1 MIDLHQPEWLL
12 PEGVHAYYSGRR
24 GGVSLAPYNGFN
36 LGDHVGDLSESVA
49 ANRAAL
55 LDALPGVSGIQ
66 WLKQVHGVE
75 VFQATADSLRI
86 IPEADAAATT
96 EAGVACAVMTADCL
110 PVLFCDQS
118 GDKIAAAHAGW
129 RGLASGVLLNTLK
142 EFSDA
147 SQVSA
152 YLCPAIGFE
161 AFEVGPEVKG
171 AFPDAPETCFRNG
184 EGDRWYADL
193 FELARWQLIRAG
205 IGSVHGGG
213 ICTFEDE
220 SGYFSYRRDGVTGRQ
235 VSLIWKAS
243 NLPRFQTG

>member
-1 MIDLHQPEWLL
+1 MIDLHEPEWSL
-12 PEGVHAYYSGRR
+12 PEGVYAYHSGRR

-36 LGDHVGDLSESVA
+36 LGDHVGDLPESVA
-49 ANRAAL
+49 ANRATL

-75 VFQATADSLRI
+75 VFQATAESLRI

-96 EAGVACAVMTADCL
+96 EAGIACAVMTADCL

-161 AFEVGPEVKG
+161 AFEVGPEVKA
-171 AFPDAPETCFRNG
+171 AFTDAPETCFRNG

-235 VSLIWKAS
+235 VSLIWKA
-243 NLPRFQTG
+243 

>member
-1 MIDLHQPEWLL
+1 MIDLHQPEWAL

-24 GGVSLAPYNGFN
+24 GGVSLPPYNGFN
-36 LGDHVGDLSESVA
+36 LGDHVGDLPEAVA
-49 ANRAAL
+49 ANRATL

-75 VFQATADSLRI
+75 VFQATADSLDR

-96 EAGVACAVMTADCL
+96 EAGIACAVMTADCL

-118 GDKIAAAHAGW
+118 GDKVAAAHAGW

-161 AFEVGPEVKG
+161 AFEVGPEVKA
-171 AFPDAPETCFRNG
+171 AFSDAPETCFRNG
-184 EGDRWYADL
+184 ERDRWYADL
-193 FELARWQLIRAG
+193 FELARWQLTRAG

-220 SGYFSYRRDGVTGRQ
+220 SGYFSYRREGVTGRQ
-235 VSLIWKAS
+235 VSLIWKA
-243 NLPRFQTG
+243 

>member
-1 MIDLHQPEWLL
+1 
-12 PEGVHAYYSGRR
+12 
-24 GGVSLAPYNGFN
+24 
-36 LGDHVGDLSESVA
+36 
-49 ANRAAL
+49 
-55 LDALPGVSGIQ
+55 
-66 WLKQVHGVE
+66 
-75 VFQATADSLRI
+75 
-86 IPEADAAATT
+86 
-96 EAGVACAVMTADCL
+96 
-110 PVLFCDQS
+110 
-118 GDKIAAAHAGW
+118 
-129 RGLASGVLLNTLK
+129 LLNTLK
-142 EFSDA
+142 EFSDV

-235 VSLIWKAS
+235 VSLIWKA
-243 NLPRFQTG
+243 